1 MANVKRGDVVS
12 IDHDTHYV
20 TMVNKET
27 RETFVA
33 PIEAMT
39 RPEIMSAYAFLFPG
53 SGRLLSHTTEE
64 MREALLLSRP
74 ITPRFDGIDDAP
86 TPVPSPT
93 HTEDDDSFNIEDD
106 EDLKEIELQE
116 HLAMMPEEPRDAQE
130 FLGRRKDGSFGD
142 PFEHLVR
149 VIARDEASKIVVPG
163 DIDED
168 KVRAIARQE
177 AAKTAPRIT
186 RLELPDREP
195 RQIEGKVHPVMRK
208 VLAIISQKAHVYLS
222 GPAGTGKSM
231 IAEQVA
237 ELLGLEFSSISC
249 HPQMTGAALFGY
261 PLPTGGYVPTEFR
274 KRFEHGGVFCIDEMD
289 NGNPAIISSLNQ
301 ALSNRVCAFP
311 DGMVKRNDEFI
322 VVGTGN
328 TFGTGPNAL
337 HMTRQALD
345 TASRTRFFGIEVP
358 EDPEIERAVIDS
370 SGIDEETATDWHN
383 VIHDLRRAVNTLEM
397 RVSVSMRHAMIG
409 AKALAAGLTRD
420 EALEGTVFFGV
431 PVEQVAKIREESGVR

>member
-1 MANVKRGDVVS
+1 
-12 IDHDTHYV
+12 
-20 TMVNKET
+20 
-27 RETFVA
+27 
-33 PIEAMT
+33 
-39 RPEIMSAYAFLFPG
+39 
-53 SGRLLSHTTEE
+53 
-64 MREALLLSRP
+64 
-74 ITPRFDGIDDAP
+74 
-86 TPVPSPT
+86 
-93 HTEDDDSFNIEDD
+93 
-106 EDLKEIELQE
+106 
-116 HLAMMPEEPRDAQE
+116 
-130 FLGRRKDGSFGD
+130 
-142 PFEHLVR
+142 
-149 VIARDEASKIVVPG
+149 VIAREEAERVVVPG

-168 KVRAIARQE
+168 KVREIARQE

-186 RLELPDREP
+186 RIEVPDHAPRE
-195 RQIEGKVHPVMRK
+195 IEGKVHPVMKK
-208 VLAIISQKAHVYLS
+208 VLAMISHKAHVYLA

-237 ELLGLEFSSISC
+237 ELLDLEFSSISC

-261 PLPTGGYVPTEFR
+261 PTPTGGYVPTEFR

-289 NGNPAIISSLNQ
+289 NGNSAIISSLNQ

-358 EDPEIERAVIDS
+358 EDAEIERAVIDAQ
-370 SGIDEETATDWHN
+370 GLEEGVATDWHN